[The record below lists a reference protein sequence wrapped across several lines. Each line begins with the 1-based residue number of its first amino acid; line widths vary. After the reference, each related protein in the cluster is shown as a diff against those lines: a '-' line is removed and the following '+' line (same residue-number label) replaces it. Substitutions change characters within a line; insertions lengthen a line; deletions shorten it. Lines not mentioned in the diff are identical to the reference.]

1 MVRKS
6 RAAVLEAAG
15 RISIRE
21 FDVPRIGPGEG
32 LLRLE
37 MTGVCGSDPKFYHGK
52 SAVVMPIILGHEI
65 LGRIEEIGE
74 EASRLYG
81 VGKGDRVVVEANI
94 RCGSCPYCLSGDYQF
109 CQGGHGY
116 GTRVSADEP
125 PHLWGGYGEF
135 MYLTPGSVVHK
146 VSTEVP
152 AEAAVLTTAVI
163 ANGIQWVRRLA
174 GASIGDTVV
183 IQGPGQQGLA
193 ATIAARESGASPIVV
208 TGLSI
213 DGQRLAL
220 AQEFG
225 ADHVIDVERE
235 DVVGRIEEITRG
247 RMADIVVDVTGSPK
261 AVAKSLD
268 LVRPM
273 GTILCAGLTG
283 TDTLTSL
290 AIDILVHKQLRLQGA
305 RSKSSEAVVSALK
318 LVESRKYPLEKMVSH
333 RFPLERAEEA
343 VKTAGGDI
351 PGVYATKVVIT
362 P

>member
-1 MVRKS
+1 
-6 RAAVLEAAG
+6 
-15 RISIRE
+15 
-21 FDVPRIGPGEG
+21 
-32 LLRLE
+32 
-37 MTGVCGSDPKFYHGK
+37 
-52 SAVVMPIILGHEI
+52 
-65 LGRIEEIGE
+65 
-74 EASRLYG
+74 
-81 VGKGDRVVVEANI
+81 
-94 RCGSCPYCLSGDYQF
+94 
-109 CQGGHGY
+109 
-116 GTRVSADEP
+116 
-125 PHLWGGYGEF
+125 
-135 MYLTPGSVVHK
+135 VVHK